1 VERTLKTLKAMNIL
15 NDALI
20 IIDPVSKKVCDKLDR
35 DLIEDVVRR
44 YGAQLIV
51 TPGDGTEPEIPAGVK
66 TVARMTK
73 EGYQ

>member
-1 VERTLKTLKAMNIL
+1 MDIL
-15 NDALI
+15 DDALV

-35 DLIEDVVRR
+35 DLIEEVVKK

-51 TPGDGTEPEIPAGVK
+51 TPGDGTEPAIPAGVK
-66 TVARMTK
+66 TVVRMTK